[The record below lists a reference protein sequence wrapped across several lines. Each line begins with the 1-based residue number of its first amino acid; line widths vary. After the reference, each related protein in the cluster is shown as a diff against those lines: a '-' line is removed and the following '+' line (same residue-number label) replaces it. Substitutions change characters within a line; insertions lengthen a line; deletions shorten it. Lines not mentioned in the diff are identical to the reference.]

1 MIGFNDALK
10 KVLDHAQD
18 YGNEIVPLDKSHGRV
33 LAETI
38 LADRDFPP
46 FDRSTKDGIAI
57 CFEALKST
65 EQAFISEGVAQA
77 GSPQATLEQA
87 EHCVEVMT
95 GAIVP
100 KNTDT
105 VIMYEH
111 TSNSG
116 DTFTVEKPIK
126 KGQNIHYQG
135 SDITQGEVLLQSGVS
150 ITSAE
155 IGVLASVGKAQVVVK
170 KLPKIAVIST
180 GNELVNVEETPLP
193 FQIRKSNSHSLYAL
207 LETELIAA
215 DIHHL
220 VDEPSAIQKALE
232 HLIKTYDVL
241 LLSGGVSM
249 GKFDFL
255 PEAFAALGVEKAFH
269 KVLQRPGK
277 PFWFGKHL
285 KHKTILFSFP
295 GNPVSTFVNYHLYFK
310 AWLNKTLGR
319 VAPQFTVFL
328 SDSYTNETDLT
339 LFIGAKIDMKEG
351 RLMAKVLSSSGSGD
365 LAGLTK
371 VDGFVSIPP
380 KETLQKEATTTFIP
394 TRNLWQ

>member
-1 MIGFNDALK
+1 MIGFNDALN
-10 KVLDHAQD
+10 KVLEDEQD
-18 YGNEIVPLDKSHGRV
+18 YGNEIVSLAESHGRV

-46 FDRSTKDGIAI
+46 FNRSTKDGIAI
-57 CFEALKST
+57 CFDALKSP
-65 EQAFISEGVAQA
+65 EQAFESEGVAQA
-77 GSPQATLEQA
+77 GSPQVILDHN
-87 EHCVEVMT
+87 EHCIEVMT

-111 TSNSG
+111 TSKTG
-116 DTFTVEKPIK
+116 DIFTVEKSIK

-135 SDITQGEVLLQSGVS
+135 SDIDQGKVLLQSGVF

-155 IGVLASVGKAQVVVK
+155 IGVLASVGKAQVLVK
-170 KLPKIAVIST
+170 KLPKVVVIST

-207 LETELIAA
+207 LETEGILA
-215 DIHHL
+215 DLHHL
-220 VDEPSAIQKALE
+220 VDEPSAIQETLGR
-232 HLIKTYDVL
+232 LIKTYDVL

-319 VAPQFTVFL
+319 VAPQFTVIL
-328 SDSYTNETDLT
+328 SDSFTNETDLT
-339 LFIGAKIDMKEG
+339 LFIGAKIDMKQG
-351 RLMAKVLSSSGSGD
+351 RLIAEVLSSSGSGD
-365 LAGLTK
+365 LVGLSK

-380 KETLQKEATTTFIP
+380 KEILQKEAKAIFIP

>member
-1 MIGFNDALK
+1 MIEFNDALK

-18 YGNEIVPLDKSHGRV
+18 YGKETVSLDESQGRV
-33 LAETI
+33 LAENI
-38 LADRDFPP
+38 IADRDFPP

-57 CFEALKST
+57 QFDAIKSQGQT
-65 EQAFISEGVAQA
+65 FGVSGMAQA
-77 GSPQATLEQA
+77 GTPQILLENSSN
-87 EHCVEVMT
+87 CTEVMT

-100 KNTDT
+100 KNADT

-111 TSNSG
+111 TSREG
-116 DTFTVEKPIK
+116 DIFTVNKPIK
-126 KGQNIHYQG
+126 KGQNIHYQA
-135 SDITQGEVLLQSGVS
+135 SDINQGEVLLQSGVS

-155 IGVLASVGKAQVVVK
+155 IGILASVGKAQVVVK

-180 GNELVNVEETPLP
+180 GNELVNVEEIPLP

-207 LETELIAA
+207 LETEHIAA

-220 VDEPSAIQKALE
+220 VDEPTAIQKALE

-319 VAPQFTVFL
+319 EAPQFAVLLTESF
-328 SDSYTNETDLT
+328 TNETDLT
-339 LFIGAKIDMKEG
+339 LFLGAKIDMKEG
-351 RLMAKVLSSSGSGD
+351 RLMAEVLSSSGSGD
-365 LAGLTK
+365 LVGLSK

-380 KETLQKEATTTFIP
+380 KESLQKEAKAMFIP